1 MNHVHS
7 IEDIPLNSF
16 HRLLA
21 LRSGGGSFVD
31 GYILSIIGV
40 VMMQMSTALT
50 LSSFWEGMIAAS
62 ALIGIFFGGFM
73 GGWFT
78 DFFGRRRVFFV
89 GPIVFTVASIA
100 QLWADSATTIFTLRL
115 LIGVAVGIEYPV
127 ATALLVEFLPKK
139 HRGQKLATLTVL
151 WFAGAAC
158 AYVIGEII
166 LRSGAPDAWQW
177 VIASS
182 AIFGTALFLLRLG
195 TPESPRWLLT
205 KGRRSEAEITIKKV
219 FGESFSLTSLP
230 EQDDT
235 SKLPLSALL
244 HSGYG
249 KRLFFVLVFW
259 TCSIIPIFAV
269 YAFAPKVLLALKLT
283 GDLSAIGSISITAFF
298 MIGCLLASKA
308 INVLDRRKILIY
320 GFLFSGLALVGL
332 GAFDSHGGIII
343 LVFFSLFALFIGGAQ
358 ALCFVYP
365 NEIFPTEVRS
375 VAVGIATSLS
385 RVGAAAGTYLVP
397 MSLAGIGVANTMFA
411 AAAITFFGLLVSWWL
426 APETRSLSLQEA
438 AALR

>member
-1 MNHVHS
+1 MKHVHS

>member
-1 MNHVHS
+1 MNHAHS
-7 IEDIPLNSF
+7 IEDVPLNSF
-16 HRLLA
+16 HRLLT

-40 VMMQMSTALT
+40 LMMQMSSALH
-50 LSSFWEGMIAAS
+50 LDSFWEGMIAAS
-62 ALIGIFFGGFM
+62 ALIGIFFGGFL
-73 GGWFT
+73 GGWLT
-78 DFFGRRRVFFV
+78 DYIGRRRIFFV

-100 QLWADSATTIFTLRL
+100 QLWAESAETIFVLRL

-139 HRGQKLATLTVL
+139 HRGQRLATLTVL
-151 WFAGAAC
+151 WFAGAAV
-158 AYVIGEII
+158 AYIIGELI
-166 LRSGAPDAWQW
+166 LRTGEPDAWRW
-177 VIASS
+177 VAASS
-182 AIFGTALFLLRLG
+182 AVFGAILFTLRLG

-205 KGRRSEAEITIKKV
+205 KGRHKEAEITIKKV
-219 FGESFSLTSLP
+219 FGEKYSLASLP
-230 EQDDT
+230 EQDSA
-235 SKLPLSALL
+235 SKLPVSALL

-269 YAFAPKVLLALKLT
+269 YAFAPKVLAALKLT
-283 GDLSAIGSISITAFF
+283 GDMSAIGSISITAFF
-298 MIGCLLASKA
+298 MIGCMIASKA
-308 INVLDRRKILIY
+308 INFIDRRKILIY
-320 GFLFSGLALVGL
+320 GFFFSGMALVGL
-332 GAFDSHGGIII
+332 GLFDSHGGVVI

-397 MSLAGIGVANTMFA
+397 MSLGGIGVANTMYA
-411 AAAITFFGLLVSWWL
+411 AAAITFFGLLISWLL

-438 AALR
+438 TALR

>member
-1 MNHVHS
+1 MKHVHS
-7 IEDIPLNSF
+7 IEDVPLNTF
-16 HRLLA
+16 HHLLV

-40 VMMQMSTALT
+40 VMMQMSTALS

-62 ALIGIFFGGFM
+62 ALIGIFFGGFL
-73 GGWFT
+73 GGWLT
-78 DFFGRRRVFFV
+78 DYFGRRYIFFV
-89 GPIVFTVASIA
+89 GPVVFTVASIA
-100 QLWADSATTIFTLRL
+100 QLWADSAVAIFTLRL

-139 HRGQKLATLTVL
+139 HRGQKLAALTVL

-177 VIASS
+177 VTASS
-182 AIFGTALFLLRLG
+182 ALFGATLFVLRLG

-205 KGRRSEAEITIKKV
+205 KGRRKEAEITIKRV
-219 FGESFSLTSLP
+219 FGEGFSFASLP
-230 EQDDT
+230 EQDDA

-249 KRLFFVLVFW
+249 NRLFFVLVFW

-269 YAFAPKVLLALKLT
+269 YAFAPKVLSALKLT
-283 GDLSAIGSISITAFF
+283 GDLSAIGSVSITAFF
-298 MIGCLLASKA
+298 MIGCMLASKA
-308 INVLDRRKILIY
+308 INFVDRRKILIY

-332 GAFDSHGGIII
+332 GAFDSYGGILV

-365 NEIFPTEVRS
+365 NEIFPTEMRS

-397 MSLAGIGVANTMFA
+397 MSLAGIGVANTMYA
-411 AAAITFFGLLVSWWL
+411 AAAITFFGLFVSWWL

>member
-1 MNHVHS
+1 MKHVHS
-7 IEDIPLNSF
+7 IEDVPLNSF

-40 VMMQMSTALT
+40 VMMQMSTALS

-62 ALIGIFFGGFM
+62 ALIGIFFGGFL
-73 GGWFT
+73 GGWLT

-100 QLWADSATTIFTLRL
+100 QLWADTAMAIFALRL

-139 HRGQKLATLTVL
+139 HRGQKLAALTVL

-166 LRSGAPDAWQW
+166 LRSGASDAWKW
-177 VIASS
+177 VTASS
-182 AIFGTALFLLRLG
+182 ALFGAALFVIRLG

-205 KGRRSEAEITIKKV
+205 KGRRRDAEITIKKV

-269 YAFAPKVLLALKLT
+269 YAFAPKVLSALKLT

-308 INVLDRRKILIY
+308 INVVDRRKILIY

-332 GAFDSHGGIII
+332 GAFDSHGGMII

-397 MSLAGIGVANTMFA
+397 MSLAGIGVANTMYA
-411 AAAITFFGLLVSWWL
+411 AAAITFFGLFVSWWL

>member
-1 MNHVHS
+1 MKDVHS
-7 IEDIPLNSF
+7 IEDVPLNSF
-16 HRLLA
+16 HRLLT

-31 GYILSIIGV
+31 GYILSIVGV
-40 VMMQMSTALT
+40 LMMQMSTALN
-50 LSSFWEGMIAAS
+50 LNSFWEGMIAAS
-62 ALIGIFFGGFM
+62 ALIGIFFGGFL
-73 GGWFT
+73 GGWLT
-78 DFFGRRRVFFV
+78 DFLGRRRIFFV

-100 QLWADSATTIFTLRL
+100 QLWADSATAIFVLRL

-139 HRGQKLATLTVL
+139 HRGQKLAMLTVL
-151 WFAGAAC
+151 WFAGAAA
-158 AYVIGEII
+158 AYIVGEAI
-166 LRSGAPDAWQW
+166 LRSGVSDAWRW
-177 VIASS
+177 VAASS
-182 AIFGTALFLLRLG
+182 ALFGAILFLLRLG

-205 KGRRSEAEITIKKV
+205 KGRRREAEITIKKV
-219 FGESFSLTSLP
+219 FGESFSLSSLP
-230 EQDDT
+230 EQDQAA
-235 SKLPLSALL
+235 KLPFSALL

-249 KRLFFVLVFW
+249 KRLFFVLAFW

-269 YAFAPKVLLALKLT
+269 YAFAPKVLAALKLT

-298 MIGCLLASKA
+298 MIGCLIATKA
-308 INVLDRRKILIY
+308 INFIDRRKILIY
-320 GFLFSGLALVGL
+320 GFFFSGLALVGL
-332 GAFDSHGGIII
+332 GAFDSHGGIVI

-397 MSLAGIGVANTMFA
+397 MSLGGIGVANTMYA
-411 AAAITFFGLLVSWWL
+411 AAAITFFGLLVSWLL

-438 AALR
+438 TALR

>member
-1 MNHVHS
+1 MKHVHS

-308 INVLDRRKILIY
+308 INVVDRRKILIY

>member
-1 MNHVHS
+1 MKHVHS

-40 VMMQMSTALT
+40 VMMQMSTALS

-308 INVLDRRKILIY
+308 INVVDRRKILIY